1 MDTVST
7 ARRSEMMSRI
17 KGKDTKP
24 ELMVRRV
31 AHDLGF
37 RFRLY
42 RKDLPGSPD
51 LVFPRLKLALF
62 VHGCL
67 WHRHEDCRY
76 AYSPKTNVE
85 FWTRK
90 FKNNVLRD
98 IRAREGLEAMGWRV
112 AVIWECETADAV
124 ELRQN
129 LRAILTS

>member
-1 MDTVST
+1 MDHGARLGAIATYGSIMDTVST
-7 ARRSEMMSRI
+7 ASRSEMISRI

-76 AYSPKTNVE
+76 TYSPKTNVE
-85 FWTRK
+85 F
-90 FKNNVLRD
+90 
-98 IRAREGLEAMGWRV
+98 
-112 AVIWECETADAV
+112 
-124 ELRQN
+124 
-129 LRAILTS
+129 